1 VCSPLNPDDT
11 VDNLPWGH
19 HCTDPGQLIPPS
31 QPTEL
36 IDGVARLTLKPK
48 PCSAGDTEP
57 MKQPPEEHFVAD
69 LEQLSRDYSE
79 TSHRVLLVIGVGSP
93 ELASYLTQLNQ
104 LPHSQITAQTL
115 AQAGEPST
123 RSLQIETPMQM
134 LPEISRWLVEHNIAL
149 YQMRYLGL

>member
-1 VCSPLNPDDT
+1 
-11 VDNLPWGH
+11 
-19 HCTDPGQLIPPS
+19 
-31 QPTEL
+31 
-36 IDGVARLTLKPK
+36 
-48 PCSAGDTEP
+48 
-57 MKQPPEEHFVAD
+57 M
-69 LEQLSRDYSE
+69 
-79 TSHRVLLVIGVGSP
+79 IGVGSP